1 MSITKEDNSEA
12 VTRLEENGDSLECT
26 RELMKAE
33 ENKDLYGKFINIP
46 KRNLAFTEASS
57 DEDRL
62 AMENRLAL
70 SNLQEQ
76 CKSRIR
82 RIQYLCA
89 LLA

>member
-1 MSITKEDNSEA
+1 MSIAKEDTSETVA
-12 VTRLEENGDSLECT
+12 RLEENGDSLECT

-57 DEDRL
+57 DEDSL